1 MNCNEMETL
10 IKLVEKSSLKEF
22 YYKTEAEEI
31 RLVRQEPPAPVVL
44 QAPAGVPAPVPVS
57 FAAAPAPAAA
67 PAAGAAEDANWLRVR
82 SPYVGTI
89 NLNNENGKA
98 YVSEG
103 DTVKKGQLL
112 CRIEAMKM
120 LSDLNSPADGIL
132 RKVLVK
138 DGDMVEFDAELFMI
152 EEQ

>member
-44 QAPAGVPAPVPVS
+44 QAPAGVSAPVPVS
-57 FAAAPAPAAA
+57 FAAA
-67 PAAGAAEDANWLRVR
+67 PAAGAAEDANWQRVR

>member
-57 FAAAPAPAAA
+57 FAAA

>member
-1 MNCNEMETL
+1 M
-10 IKLVEKSSLKEF
+10 
-22 YYKTEAEEI
+22 
-31 RLVRQEPPAPVVL
+31 
-44 QAPAGVPAPVPVS
+44 
-57 FAAAPAPAAA
+57 
-67 PAAGAAEDANWLRVR
+67 R